1 MSCKSVLYEVTT
13 TSTSVAA
20 TTGIIPLTNIVRR
33 YGCAINQSGN
43 SIVLNEPGY
52 YQVSVQVTFS
62 APAAGVIGLTLQQ
75 DGTQVLGATG
85 AETITTAT
93 TEVRSISFTAIVR
106 VTCGN
111 APSTLTLVNSG
122 LAATYTNVAL
132 SIEKVI

>member
-1 MSCKSVLYEVTT
+1 MSCKAVLYEVNTS
-13 TSTSVAA
+13 STSVAA

-33 YGCAINQSGN
+33 YGNSINQSGN
-43 SIVLNEPGY
+43 SIILNDVGY
-52 YQVSVQVTFS
+52 YQVNVQVTFS

-122 LAATYTNVAL
+122 LAATYTNVAI
-132 SIEKVI
+132 SVEKVI